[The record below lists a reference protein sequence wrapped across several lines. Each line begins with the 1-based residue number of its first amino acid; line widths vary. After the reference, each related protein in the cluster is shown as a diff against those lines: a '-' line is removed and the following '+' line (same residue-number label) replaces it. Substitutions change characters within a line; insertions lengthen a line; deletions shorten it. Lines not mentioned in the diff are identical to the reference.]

1 MLLGI
6 LTLLLSACQT
16 ASASG
21 YNEPRG
27 YDRAT
32 LKLVFSMDLGM
43 CLNRFTYDSKLAPS
57 RPQVVACDSREA
69 RIRNDGFH
77 ANAPSC
83 MRIDYELITQN
94 HRAYYC
100 LKYLVRVGYCYPAV
114 TPPASRHPCCCTRRR
129 RATNRCL
136 HRG

>member
-69 RIRNDGFH
+69 RIRTDSI
-77 ANAPSC
+77 PT
-83 MRIDYELITQN
+83 L
-94 HRAYYC
+94 
-100 LKYLVRVGYCYPAV
+100 RVACGS
-114 TPPASRHPCCCTRRR
+114 T
-129 RATNRCL
+129 TN
-136 HRG
+136 